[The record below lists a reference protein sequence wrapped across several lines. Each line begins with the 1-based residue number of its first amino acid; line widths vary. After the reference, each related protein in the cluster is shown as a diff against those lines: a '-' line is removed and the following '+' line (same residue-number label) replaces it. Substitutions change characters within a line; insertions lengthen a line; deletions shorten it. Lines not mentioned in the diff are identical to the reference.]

1 MKNLFSFFIAKANLL
16 SALVLIGL
24 MSINITQAQ
33 VINGG
38 FESNNSGNPMGWSLG
53 GQFGAGIDTNSARS
67 GNNSLSVWNW
77 YYYSPG
83 YAINGTLPQF
93 SINYHLAG
101 MPIANK
107 PISLDGYYTYD
118 STNTSSTNDSAIAWV
133 LLKKFNVALHKVD
146 TVGFGMKKLAHT
158 PGSAFEPFQV
168 MIQDLMPGIMPDSVV
183 IFFQSATNGFC
194 ANTTNG
200 NCLYL
205 NVDDLAFDTPAS
217 TNPKINLAGLFS
229 VFPNPAQHEFTVQN
243 YSGNSWQLCLMNT
256 SGAEVLTQEVKDETA
271 RVQTQNLPAGFYVLK
286 LTDHNGNVINKKL
299 LVQH

>member
-1 MKNLFSFFIAKANLL
+1 
-16 SALVLIGL
+16 
-24 MSINITQAQ
+24 
-33 VINGG
+33 
-38 FESNNSGNPMGWSLG
+38 
-53 GQFGAGIDTNSARS
+53 
-67 GNNSLSVWNW
+67 
-77 YYYSPG
+77 
-83 YAINGTLPQF
+83 
-93 SINYHLAG
+93 
-101 MPIANK
+101 
-107 PISLDGYYTYD
+107 
-118 STNTSSTNDSAIAWV
+118 
-133 LLKKFNVALHKVD
+133 
-146 TVGFGMKKLAHT
+146 
-158 PGSAFEPFQV
+158 
-168 MIQDLMPGIMPDSVV
+168 MPDSVV